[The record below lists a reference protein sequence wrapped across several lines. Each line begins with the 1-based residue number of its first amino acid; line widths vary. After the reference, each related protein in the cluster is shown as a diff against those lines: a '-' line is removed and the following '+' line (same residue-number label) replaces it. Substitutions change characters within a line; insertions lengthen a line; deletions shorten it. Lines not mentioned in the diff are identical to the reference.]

1 MDTLPL
7 HPKLVHLPIALA
19 VLMPLITM
27 VVLVAWW
34 RGRLPRVA
42 WWGVVGLQA
51 VLLATGLYARETGE
65 EDEERVEAVVPE
77 AAIEAHEDAAT
88 GFVIG
93 AGVALALAVAAGV
106 VRPRGP
112 ALAVAGAAALG
123 TMVVLGLGY
132 RVGQAGGE
140 LVYRYGAA
148 AAWAAPT
155 TGSGPGA
162 PGVAAPRDRD
172 DDDD

>member
-19 VLMPLITM
+19 VLLPLIAG
-27 VVLVAWW
+27 VILVAWW

-51 VLLATGLYARETGE
+51 LLLATGLYARSTGE
-65 EDEERVEAVVPE
+65 ADEERVEAIVPE
-77 AAIEAHEDAAT
+77 AALEAHEEAAT

-93 AGVALALAVAAGV
+93 AGVALALTIAAGA
-106 VRPRGP
+106 VRARGP
-112 ALAVAGAAALG
+112 ALGFGAAAVVG
-123 TMVVLGLGY
+123 TVVVLGLGY

-140 LVYRYGAA
+140 LVYRHGAA
-148 AAWAAPT
+148 AAYATPAA
-155 TGSGPGA
+155 GGA
-162 PGVAAPRDRD
+162 GAGGAAASAPRGGD
-172 DDDD
+172 DDD